1 MNFLNGLFGQTPF
14 FVLFRMGIVGYHGE
28 DAFVVYAFTFYERD
42 FYEKDGVRIVAKNLL
57 EAE

>member
-1 MNFLNGLFGQTPF
+1 MKRNFRPPF
-14 FVLFRMGIVGYHGE
+14 FVLFRIGIVGYHGE
-28 DAFVVYAFTFYERD
+28 DTFVVYAFTFYERN